1 MIFRD
6 LRVLLGVAGLLLVI
20 GLVIPMLMVLR
31 ILESTYFLNFFSY
44 IASFLGLILGF
55 IGVTNLLVKNK
66 RK

>member
-20 GLVIPMLMVLR
+20 GFVIPLLMVMQ

-44 IASFLGLILGF
+44 TASFLGLILGF
-55 IGVTNLLVKNK
+55 IGVTSLIVKNK

>member
-20 GLVIPMLMVLR
+20 GFVIPLLMVMR